1 MKKHCMTIAA
11 CIGLSLFSALP
22 ASAQYLVVGA
32 EQVQDW
38 LSGSKKATLIDVR
51 MPEEYQAGHIPGAI
65 NIPADRIKAEAR
77 RLPKGRAVPLI
88 FYCRGEG

>member
-1 MKKHCMTIAA
+1 MKKYCMTFAVF
-11 CIGLSLFSALP
+11 IGLSLVSALP
-22 ASAQYLVVGA
+22 ASAQYLVIGA
-32 EQVQDW
+32 EQVRDW
-38 LSGSKKATLIDVR
+38 LSGGKKATLIDVR

-77 RLPKGRAVPLI
+77 RLPKGKAAPLI